1 MRYLVIARDY
11 ECRDYEVL
19 LRGSDKLISEFTT
32 KKKDSKEIRDY
43 YEKKVNNFFREHHE
57 DGNIIIIDDINN
69 KRIKVLYK
77 KDMIVFKKVILNQKF
92 ILSTFKSDIYRIY
105 SDADRV
111 DINSFRGK
119 AYESYIKKSFKN
131 KSNREDYYDIVRRMI
146 SLYKEYIK
154 DKSYLETPDD
164 IYLSYLKNKKTNLKQ
179 VKETATKT
187 ILSEQ
192 NQIDSSDFHLD
203 VLYLYQNGG
212 MEEVFSLY
220 SLDELYKNLTLEEL
234 ASMQLVKT
242 K

>member
-1 MRYLVIARDY
+1 MRLGFLERACENIDLMRRLFPYYYNYLDLAVKYAK
-11 ECRDYEVL
+11 C
-19 LRGSDKLISEFTT
+19 LRIDKVE
-32 KKKDSKEIRDY
+32 EILVSG
-43 YEKKVNNFFREHHE
+43 K
-57 DGNIIIIDDINN
+57 ID
-69 KRIKVLYK
+69 
-77 KDMIVFKKVILNQKF
+77 
-92 ILSTFKSDIYRIY
+92 
-105 SDADRV
+105 
-111 DINSFRGK
+111 
-119 AYESYIKKSFKN
+119 
-131 KSNREDYYDIVRRMI
+131 REDYYDIVRRMI